1 MIIVARFL
9 NNITKN
15 MVLGNTGV
23 HHIYGCRCCGYVGM
37 LHRHGHYS
45 RFVITLFQVFSM
57 DIYRF
62 KCPICKKTYS
72 CLPHFLIPYFRYS
85 YDFILFCL
93 YYIIRLSKPINQC
106 ACLLKEI
113 NHDCYVSKQSVTYFK
128 KRFYSILPRVNYFF
142 ARFPAF
148 YYDMDILEMVPIKAA
163 QTIVMK
169 IMRFDSLNCSFNHAY
184 YSKEKVYFFST

>member
-1 MIIVARFL
+1 
-9 NNITKN
+9 
-15 MVLGNTGV
+15 
-23 HHIYGCRCCGYVGM
+23 
-37 LHRHGHYS
+37 
-45 RFVITLFQVFSM
+45 M

-93 YYIIRLSKPINQC
+93 YYIIQLSKPINQC

-113 NHDCYVSKQSVTYFK
+113 NHDCYVSKQSITYFK

-142 ARFPAF
+142 ARFPGF

>member
-9 NNITKN
+9 SNITKN
-15 MVLGNTGV
+15 MILGNTKV

-37 LHRHGHYS
+37 LHRHGNYS

-57 DIYRF
+57 NIYRF
-62 KCPICKKTYS
+62 KCPICKKIYS

-106 ACLLKEI
+106 VCLLKET
-113 NHDCYVSKQSVTYFK
+113 NHDCYISKQSITYFK
-128 KRFYSILPRVNYFF
+128 KRFYSILPRVNTQIHNFI
-142 ARFPAF
+142 AF
-148 YYDMDILEMVPIKAA
+148 VLFWAISITCK
-163 QTIVMK
+163 
-169 IMRFDSLNCSFNHAY
+169 SLLL
-184 YSKEKVYFFST
+184 ST